1 MIRGVKV
8 TQGRKC
14 TVRPHQPITTDLL
27 RKMGRVRLGKTPW
40 KDGCM
45 LWAAATLCFCG
56 FLRSGEITIPTEA
69 AFDEATHLT
78 FSDLAVDKVQAPK
91 VLKVHLKVSKTD
103 PFRAGV
109 DVYVGKTGTNLCPVG
124 TMLDYLVVRG
134 PGQGPLFRF
143 SDGRP
148 LTRGNFVVRV
158 RQALTEAGVDSA
170 PYSGHSFRI
179 GAATTAAKAGMGDTT
194 IKMLQSNAYQLY
206 VKTPRQY

>member
-1 MIRGVKV
+1 
-8 TQGRKC
+8 
-14 TVRPHQPITTDLL
+14 
-27 RKMGRVRLGKTPW
+27 
-40 KDGCM
+40 M

-56 FLRSGEITIPTEA
+56 FLRSGEVTIPTEA

-78 FSDLAVDKVQAPK
+78 FSDLAVDEVQAPK
-91 VLKVHLKVSKTD
+91 VLKVHLKASKTD

-124 TMLDYLVVRG
+124 AMLDYLVVRG
-134 PGQGPLFRF
+134 PGQSPLFF

-158 RQALTEAGVDSA
+158 RQALTEVGVDSA

-179 GAATTAAKAGMGDTT
+179 GAATTAAKAHQDVGQVAEQC
-194 IKMLQSNAYQLY
+194 ISVICQNAQGPTSSTDETNDRSYS
-206 VKTPRQY
+206 T

>member
-1 MIRGVKV
+1 M
-8 TQGRKC
+8 
-14 TVRPHQPITTDLL
+14 
-27 RKMGRVRLGKTPW
+27 
-40 KDGCM
+40 
-45 LWAAATLCFCG
+45 CFCG

-78 FSDLAVDKVQAPK
+78 FSDLAVDEVQAPK
-91 VLKVHLKVSKTD
+91 VLKVHLKASKTD

-124 TMLDYLVVRG
+124 AMLDYLVVQG

-158 RQALTEAGVDSA
+158 RQVLTEAGVDSA

-179 GAATTAAKAGMGDTT
+179 GAATTAAKAGMGDAT
-194 IKMLQSNAYQLY
+194 IKMLGRWQSNAYQLY
-206 VKTPRQY
+206 VKTPRDQLAALTKQMIGATAPNGGAQ